1 MEDIAM
7 KKKVKRRIAL
17 FFISVFAVS
26 IFSTTVFADPS
37 SDPNQPPAS
46 SAQPQTSS
54 SQQPISSTPAVSS
67 KTQAEIDADASSKA
81 AAEKAASASAYAASK
96 AAARRAWLASQKAV
110 SASLA
115 AMSSSELESS
125 DVSSEES
132 SSLDIS
138 LPSVG
143 DVSGV
148 GGLTES
154 GTEVP
159 GKSFNLI
166 GVNSLACIGLGV
178 LIVLAV
184 LFSANRRPP
193 RGGSGRTRYRK
204 PHRSKKKRLLNDKY
218 YRNMRY

>member
-1 MEDIAM
+1 MN
-7 KKKVKRRIAL
+7 KKVKRRIAL
-17 FFISVFAVS
+17 FFISVCAAS
-26 IFSTTVFADPS
+26 IFSTTVFAE
-37 SDPNQPPAS
+37 
-46 SAQPQTSS
+46 
-54 SQQPISSTPAVSS
+54 SSTPSTNSS
-67 KTQAEIDADASSKA
+67 QPASTPTTTSSTPSVDPNAESSRL
-81 AAEKAASASAYAASK
+81 AAESAAKVASAKAASASAYAASK
-96 AAARRAWLASQKAV
+96 LAAQKLWWKQHQASIA
-110 SASLA
+110 ASLA

-125 DVSSEES
+125 MVSSEES

-166 GVNSLACIGLGV
+166 GVISLACIGLGV

>member
-1 MEDIAM
+1 MN
-7 KKKVKRRIAL
+7 KKVKRRIAL
-17 FFISVFAVS
+17 FFISVCAAS
-26 IFSTTVFADPS
+26 IFSTTVFATS
-37 SDPNQPPAS
+37 SDPSQSPAS
-46 SAQPQTSS
+46 SATSVAPS
-54 SQQPISSTPAVSS
+54 SIPSVDPNAESSRL
-67 KTQAEIDADASSKA
+67 
-81 AAEKAASASAYAASK
+81 AAESAAKVASAKAASASAYAASK
-96 AAARRAWLASQKAV
+96 LAAQKLWWKQHQASIA
-110 SASLA
+110 ASLA

-125 DVSSEES
+125 MVSSEES

-166 GVNSLACIGLGV
+166 GVISLACIGLGV